1 MPVFSDSSLPPLP
14 RSSVPA
20 WQTTVRWSISV
31 FVVCI
36 PGYRPGTYANHA
48 LGANELDEAV
58 GHAALGVALG
68 IRLDVAEVTN
78 VAGLVAR
85 GAVGLAVRV
94 DCGRAQLL
102 RTPGNGWNASRTAR
116 AHTVRTS
123 RGAAVGV
130 VAKGVDVH
138 AALGI
143 GIVAAQVPGDG
154 GGGAFGLLREGDGAG
169 DLGVTPDDSDWNM
182 RAY

>member
-1 MPVFSDSSLPPLP
+1 M
-14 RSSVPA
+14 
-20 WQTTVRWSISV
+20 
-31 FVVCI
+31 
-36 PGYRPGTYANHA
+36 GTYANHA
-48 LGANELDEAV
+48 LGADELDEAV

-78 VAGLVAR
+78 VAVLVAR
-85 GAVGLAVRV
+85 GAVRLAVGV

-102 RTPGNGWNASRTAR
+102 RTSGNGWNASRTVR
-116 AHTVRTS
+116 AHTMRAG

-143 GIVAAQVPGDG
+143 GIVAAQVPGNG
-154 GGGAFGLLREGDGAG
+154 GGGTLGLLLEGDGAG
-169 DLGVTPDDSDWNM
+169 DLGVTPDDSD
-182 RAY
+182 